1 MQEEDERN
9 MRAFWKGNQNRTRA
23 ERRGPYGEM
32 TIVKVL
38 LMSAPPIHRLAQA
51 SSAAAPMSVQHMTV
65 PLYILLSKQATSTE
79 VNLMNEEGMQRRK
92 KSKEVTEQLKARQYL
107 HKEGG

>member
-1 MQEEDERN
+1 
-9 MRAFWKGNQNRTRA
+9 
-23 ERRGPYGEM
+23 M
-32 TIVKVL
+32 TFVKDL

-51 SSAAAPMSVQHMTV
+51 SLAAAPMSVQHMTV
-65 PLYILLSKQATSTE
+65 PLYILLSKQVTSTE

-92 KSKEVTEQLKARQYL
+92 KSKEVTEQLKVRRYL